1 MAERGMV
8 KRASV
13 WQHLSGPVLVLALGL
28 AGCTATAPRFRT
40 ADAVDPR
47 RARGAGTV
55 SRIPSTV
62 PRASAKD
69 RPAEN
74 LPLPADLGRDKMLLE
89 IVGLLGTPYVYGG
102 TGDAGLDCS
111 AFTARV
117 YERSTSRRLARS
129 AEEQFYEGE
138 AVPREELR
146 FGDLVFFR
154 TDGRRA
160 SHVGIYI
167 EDDLFAHASTTSG
180 VTISSLESSYY
191 YQRYVGARRIITEGH
206 D

>member
-1 MAERGMV
+1 M
-8 KRASV
+8 S
-13 WQHLSGPVLVLALGL
+13 
-28 AGCTATAPRFRT
+28 
-40 ADAVDPR
+40 
-47 RARGAGTV
+47 
-55 SRIPSTV
+55 
-62 PRASAKD
+62 
-69 RPAEN
+69 
-74 LPLPADLGRDKMLLE
+74 RDKMLLE

-102 TGDAGLDCS
+102 TDADGMDCS
-111 AFTARV
+111 AFTGRV
-117 YERSTSRRLARS
+117 YERSTAHRLARS

-138 AVPREELR
+138 SIPREELR

-180 VTISSLESSYY
+180 VTISSMESSYY
-191 YQRYVGARRIITEGH
+191 QQRYVGARRIITEAH

>member
-1 MAERGMV
+1 MKER
-8 KRASV
+8 A
-13 WQHLSGPVLVLALGL
+13 
-28 AGCTATAPRFRT
+28 
-40 ADAVDPR
+40 
-47 RARGAGTV
+47 
-55 SRIPSTV
+55 
-62 PRASAKD
+62 
-69 RPAEN
+69 AEN
-74 LPLPADLGRDKMLLE
+74 LPLPAALGRDKMLLE
-89 IVGLLGTPYVYGG
+89 IVGLLGTPYLYGG
-102 TGDAGLDCS
+102 TRDDGLDCS

-117 YERSTSRRLARS
+117 YERSTARTLARS

-138 AVPREELR
+138 AVPQEELR

-191 YQRYVGARRIITEGH
+191 SQRYVGARRIITERH